1 MSTFFENMRRFAQGE
16 PQYEFIGQPTS
27 DPKALRIESI
37 NRDRKGWFAEIR
49 VQNGRAIGR
58 LLSGKEV
65 VREAFNVRIDFQDCF
80 QVDIGT
86 GSGVKVKFHLG
97 SNVR

>member
-1 MSTFFENMRRFAQGE
+1 MRTSFDNMRRFAQGK
-16 PQYEFIGQPTS
+16 PQEEFVGQPTS
-27 DPKALRIESI
+27 DPKVLRIESI
-37 NRDRKGWFAEIR
+37 NRDRKGWFAEVR

-58 LLSGKEV
+58 LLSGKKV
-65 VREAFNVRIDFQDCF
+65 VRETFDVRIDYQDCF

-97 SNVR
+97 SNV